1 MVNRGWQQGLCSSE
15 EPITIWDDWHT
26 FIHHSSRV
34 SHGYHCPY
42 WLVTRLKLCSCLS
55 GLWSSGA
62 HAICSS
68 SNGSKVHAVEQNTF
82 EVPTV
87 RWKVAHISTYHE
99 GKVLA

>member
-1 MVNRGWQQGLCSSE
+1 MDITVLTGWSLDSN
-15 EPITIWDDWHT
+15 
-26 FIHHSSRV
+26 FAVV
-34 SHGYHCPY
+34 SVVC
-42 WLVTRLKLCSCLS
+42 
-55 GLWSSGA
+55 GA

-99 GKVLA
+99 GKVLAYLTMGLA